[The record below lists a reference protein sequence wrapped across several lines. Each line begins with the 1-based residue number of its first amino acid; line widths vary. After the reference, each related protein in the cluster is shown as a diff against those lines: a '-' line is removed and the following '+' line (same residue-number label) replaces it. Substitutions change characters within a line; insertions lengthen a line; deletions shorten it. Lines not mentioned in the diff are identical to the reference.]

1 MWLKELLK
9 NIEKNMT
16 KEKRLKK
23 RHNAEKRFRFYGLA
37 SIFLALLFVLILVQN
52 IFSKGSSAF
61 MKTAINVEVFYDPEL
76 LGVKNGA
83 TKDEILEADF
93 FDITIETL
101 LKTFP
106 TNNLDE
112 ENQLIDL
119 FTTDAELEIKNAL
132 INNSNLLGKTVSLE
146 ITSSDD
152 IDQLH
157 KGNYPRDLP
166 EERRRISNFQLSIY
180 DNFLENRKIIKNFN
194 NYFFKNGDSRDP
206 EIAGIGG
213 ALVGSFYSI
222 LICLL
227 LSFPIAVLASIYLEE
242 FAPKNKIT
250 DFIEININ
258 NLAAVPSIV
267 YGLLALQILLAT
279 IQLPRSTPLVAGITL
294 ALMTLPRIII
304 PCRASLKAVPPSIRE
319 GALAVGASKF
329 QSVFHHVVPLAL
341 PGTLSGTIIGLA
353 QALGETA
360 PLILIGMVAF
370 VVDIPSTPIDPSSSL
385 PVQVYLWSESAER
398 GFVEK
403 TSATIMMLLSFLIV
417 MNFLA
422 VYLRQKFEKRW
433 N

>member
-1 MWLKELLK
+1 MNKE
-9 NIEKNMT
+9 E
-16 KEKRLKK
+16 RLKK
-23 RHNAEKRFRFYGLA
+23 RHNSEKRFRFYGLA
-37 SIFLALLFVLILVQN
+37 SIFVALLFVLILVNN

-61 MKTAINVEVFYDPEL
+61 MKTAINVEVFFDPEL
-76 LGVKNGA
+76 LEVKNGS
-83 TKDEILEADF
+83 TLDEIQEADF
-93 FDITIETL
+93 YDVTIETI
-101 LKTFP
+101 LKSYP
-106 TNNLDE
+106 AKNLDE
-112 ENQLIDL
+112 ENELIDL
-119 FTTDAELEIKNAL
+119 FTTDAEIEIKNAFIKNNNL
-132 INNSNLLGKTVSLE
+132 VGKKINLE
-146 ITSSDD
+146 ITASDD

-166 EERRRISNFQLSIY
+166 EDRRRISNFQLKIY
-180 DNFLENRKIIKNFN
+180 DNFVADEKIVKNFN
-194 NYFFKNGDSRDP
+194 NYFFSNGDSRDP
-206 EIAGIGG
+206 ELAGIGG

-227 LSFPIAVLASIYLEE
+227 LSFPVAVLASIYLEE

-370 VVDIPSTPIDPSSSL
+370 VVDIPATPVDPSASL

-417 MNFLA
+417 MNFVA

>member
-1 MWLKELLK
+1 
-9 NIEKNMT
+9 MT
-16 KEKRLKK
+16 KEERLKK
-23 RHNAEKRFRFYGLA
+23 RHNSEKRFRFYGLA
-37 SIFLALLFVLILVQN
+37 SIFVALLFVLILVNN

-61 MKTAINVEVFYDPEL
+61 MKTAINVEVFFDPEL
-76 LGVKNGA
+76 LEVKNGS
-83 TKDEILEADF
+83 TLDEIQEADF
-93 FDITIETL
+93 YDVTIETI
-101 LKTFP
+101 LKSYP
-106 TNNLDE
+106 AKNLDE
-112 ENQLIDL
+112 ENELIDL
-119 FTTDAELEIKNAL
+119 FTTDAEIEIKNAFIKNNNL
-132 INNSNLLGKTVSLE
+132 VGKKINLE
-146 ITSSDD
+146 ITASDD

-166 EERRRISNFQLSIY
+166 EDRRRISNFQLKIY
-180 DNFLENRKIIKNFN
+180 DNFVADEKIVKNFN
-194 NYFFKNGDSRDP
+194 NYFFSNGDSRDP
-206 EIAGIGG
+206 ELAGIGG

-227 LSFPIAVLASIYLEE
+227 LSFPVAVLASIYLEE

-370 VVDIPSTPIDPSSSL
+370 VVDIPATPIDPSASL

-417 MNFLA
+417 MNFVA

>member
-1 MWLKELLK
+1 MLFTLLSSITLNGYTAMQQAYIPLKIMVPGEKLLNSDGEADAQK
-9 NIEKNMT
+9 
-16 KEKRLKK
+16 
-23 RHNAEKRFRFYGLA
+23 
-37 SIFLALLFVLILVQN
+37 ALLFNWDSKVKKAFRENFPEVKSRSDKKELNRLI
-52 IFSKGSSAF
+52 SSNSGYDV
-61 MKTAINVEVFYDPEL
+61 KQFY
-76 LGVKNGA
+76 
-83 TKDEILEADF
+83 
-93 FDITIETL
+93 
-101 LKTFP
+101 
-106 TNNLDE
+106 
-112 ENQLIDL
+112 
-119 FTTDAELEIKNAL
+119 IKNVDAF
-132 INNSNLLGKTVSLE
+132 NNERVIW
-146 ITSSDD
+146 ITASDD
-152 IDQLH
+152 VDQYLKGRFNTNISEEDRRLTDKQLKWIDDMRSEGLV
-157 KGNYPRDLP
+157 KLKFN
-166 EERRRISNFQLSIY
+166 
-180 DNFLENRKIIKNFN
+180 KNF
-194 NYFFKNGDSRDP
+194 FTSADSREP
-206 EIAGIGG
+206 ESSGILG
-213 ALVGSFYSI
+213 AVVGSALTMFVTV
-222 LICLL
+222 L
-227 LSFPIAVLASIYLEE
+227 LSLPLAVMASIYLEY
-242 FAPKNKIT
+242 FARPGRLT
-250 DFIEININ
+250 DFIEVNIN

-370 VVDIPSTPIDPSSSL
+370 VVDIPSSPVDPSSSL

-403 TSATIMMLLSFLIV
+403 TSATIMMLLTFLIV
-417 MNFLA
+417 MNFVA